1 MTENTTLEVWKVT
14 IDVQKHFN
22 DLGLRVRSLA
32 VAILAALLA
41 AAGYALKENETVPLL
56 GQQRS
61 LAGLILLA
69 ALVCWVACYVMDR
82 MWYHRLLQAAVAH
95 GRKVEAELI
104 ATIPNIGLTT
114 AIDDAS
120 PIRGL
125 RAYHRLSIFYVSIAL
140 ILLVAAGVALG
151 GGGLYWGLWGLI
163 GLIVLLLRL
172 WPKSKLPTT

>member
-1 MTENTTLEVWKVT
+1 MAEDGRLEIWKAT
-14 IDVQKHFN
+14 IEVQKHFN

-41 AAGYALKENETVPLL
+41 AAGYALKEDETVPLF

-69 ALVCWVACYVMDR
+69 ALMCWLACYVMDR

-95 GRKVEAELI
+95 GRKVEADLI
-104 ATIPNIGLTT
+104 ATVPNIGLTT

-120 PIRGL
+120 PIWGI
-125 RAYHRLSIFYVSIAL
+125 RAYHRLSIFYGSIAL
-140 ILLVAAGVALG
+140 ILIVGAGIALQGGRTYWGFWAVVALIA
-151 GGGLYWGLWGLI
+151 L
-163 GLIVLLLRL
+163 VLRC
-172 WPKSKLPTT
+172 WPDRERPPA